1 MPLKILKDKVST
13 LGDENFDFECC
24 DTNRKDE
31 VSLLAVEFKNTA
43 KKLKRYKRSKEMYL
57 LEIIMT

>member
-43 KKLKRYKRSKEMYL
+43 KKIKRYKRSKKCIY
-57 LEIIMT
+57 